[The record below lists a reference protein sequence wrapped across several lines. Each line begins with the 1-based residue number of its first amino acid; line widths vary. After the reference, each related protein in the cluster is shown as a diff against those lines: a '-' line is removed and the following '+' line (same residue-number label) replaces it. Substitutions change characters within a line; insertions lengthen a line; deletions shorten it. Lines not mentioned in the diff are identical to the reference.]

1 MRLLQLHSDFVAYQ
15 PIAKEI
21 REAEENISRSE
32 VRLEELVVSLV
43 AVENGDNESLASI
56 AVNEIESY
64 LAKLKSNR
72 LLIYPYAH
80 LTSDLAPAERALKV
94 IKSIEKVAK
103 ERTLEVYRAPFGWT
117 KAFEIKVKGHP
128 LAENYKII
136 TKQAPRSAQVAA
148 SSGDRSSNS
157 RETMVSSALGE
168 EEKLASLWCIL
179 ESDGKLSPVKDYKF
193 KAGDEKLQSLANYE
207 MAKKRSS
214 DAQPAHI
221 R

>member
-1 MRLLQLHSDFVAYQ
+1 MRLLQLHSDFVVYQ

-21 REAEENISRSE
+21 REAEENVSRSK
-32 VRLEELVVSLV
+32 VRLEEIVVTLV
-43 AVENGDNESLASI
+43 AVENGDDESLASI

-94 IKSIEKVAK
+94 IMSVEKFAK
-103 ERTLEVYRAPFGWT
+103 ERILEVYRAPFGWT

-136 TKQAPRSAQVAA
+136 ITKQAASIAQVAA
-148 SSGDRSSNS
+148 SSGDRISYSW
-157 RETMVSSALGE
+157 ETKV
-168 EEKLASLWCIL
+168 
-179 ESDGKLSPVKDYKF
+179 
-193 KAGDEKLQSLANYE
+193 
-207 MAKKRSS
+207 
-214 DAQPAHI
+214 
-221 R
+221 

>member
-21 REAEENISRSE
+21 REAEENICRSK
-32 VRLEELVVSLV
+32 VRLEELVVTLV
-43 AVENGDNESLASI
+43 AVENGDDETLASI
-56 AVNEIESY
+56 AVNEIERY

-72 LLIYPYAH
+72 LLIYPCAH

-94 IKSIEKVAK
+94 IMSIEKVAK

-157 RETMVSSALGE
+157 WETMVSSALGQ
-168 EEKLASLWCIL
+168 EEKLASIWCIL

-193 KAGDEKLQSLANYE
+193 K
-207 MAKKRSS
+207 
-214 DAQPAHI
+214 
-221 R
+221 